1 MWLAPQEHRKMLR
14 SSTFGRDWLIA
25 KPLSGTYHNGSYCM
39 TMSIAQRQQKMTV
52 ERKSPV
58 QMQIFRST
66 ALIQIFLRSYV
77 RSMIML
83 L

>member
-1 MWLAPQEHRKMLR
+1 MWTSGAFSYAPAERA
-14 SSTFGRDWLIA
+14 TFGRDWLIA